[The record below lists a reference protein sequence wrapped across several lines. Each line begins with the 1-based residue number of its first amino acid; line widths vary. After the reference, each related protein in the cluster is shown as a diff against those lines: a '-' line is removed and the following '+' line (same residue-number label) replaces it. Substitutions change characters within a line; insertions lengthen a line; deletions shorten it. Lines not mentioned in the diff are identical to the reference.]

1 MILEGKIAIV
11 TGASRNLGRAIAIE
25 LGKAGADVVV
35 NYAENAAAAE
45 AVAEE
50 IRALGR
56 RSLALAGRVEDFDA
70 VRAVADRTLEEFG
83 RIDVLVNN
91 AGILKRSFLMMMKS
105 EDFSEVLAVNTVGT
119 FNGIKAVSRTMV
131 KQRSGSI
138 INVSSLAGMRGLAGQ
153 GAYAASKGAVQSLT
167 IVAAKELGHYGVRV
181 NCVAPAVINTGM
193 MHGFDE
199 KTRAGYRAQIPL
211 GREGEPEEVGRVV
224 AFLASDAASYLT
236 GLVMPI
242 DGGMYLG

>member
-1 MILEGKIAIV
+1 MNLDGKIAVV
-11 TGASRNLGRAIAIE
+11 TGASRNLGRAIALE
-25 LGKAGADVVV
+25 LARAGADVVV
-35 NYAENAAAAE
+35 NYAAQADAAE
-45 AVAEE
+45 EVAAE

-56 RSLALAGRVEDFDA
+56 RALVVGGKVEEFDA
-70 VRAVADRTLEEFG
+70 MRELMDRTLAEFG

-105 EDFSEVLAVNTVGT
+105 EDFAEVLAVNTLGT
-119 FNGIKAVSRTMV
+119 FNAIKAASRTMV

-138 INVSSLAGMRGLAGQ
+138 VNVSSLAGLRGLAGQ

-167 IVAAKELGHYGVRV
+167 TVAAKELGHYGVRV

-193 MHGFDE
+193 MLEFDD
-199 KTRAGYRAQIPL
+199 KTRSSYLQQIPL
-211 GREGEPEEVGRVV
+211 GRAGEPEEVGRVV

-242 DGGMYLG
+242 DGGMYIG